1 MSGESSKSSASKATP
16 IKAFKRDVRGLLSLQ
31 QESPSQSDVTWSSL
45 DSPVKSK
52 RSVGGKSK
60 SLKSSN
66 QLTPKNN
73 AIRKKYYSSPILV
86 ARVPDNNDD
95 EVKKH
100 KNIENQRILE
110 EFHRQFN
117 SDNYVPRNILDNLT
131 ENLEDSIVVPDAKVN
146 GQNNDV
152 KNDIDKLSDFD
163 YELTDQEDFDVLAKI
178 EEQARQFLIEKET
191 QNSTNKTSTKSDT
204 KIQKPNE
211 SSKTNTFK
219 NPNPAPSTSK
229 KGTNKNDYFDSDD
242 DDIILSIPL
251 EQLTASSSNTANLSN
266 KKEQPTRSNN
276 FSHTSVIPTKRENI
290 NVISDKNRVQNQSNS
305 KPLVQ
310 SKSDADNATS
320 EPLAKRMCTAEEIAE
335 KRRLAIQRRQQLQS
349 LRVTQKP
356 KN

>member
-1 MSGESSKSSASKATP
+1 MLA
-16 IKAFKRDVRGLLSLQ
+16 
-31 QESPSQSDVTWSSL
+31 VTWSSS
-45 DSPVKSK
+45 SPIKSK

-95 EVKKH
+95 ELKKH

-117 SDNYVPRNILDNLT
+117 SDNYVPRNILENLT
-131 ENLEDSIVVPDAKVN
+131 ENLEDSIVVPDAQIN
-146 GQNNDV
+146 EQNNDI
-152 KNDIDKLSDFD
+152 KNDIIGKLSDFD
-163 YELTDQEDFDVLAKI
+163 YESTDQEDFDVLAKI

-191 QNSTNKTSTKSDT
+191 QSSTNKTSTKSD
-204 KIQKPNE
+204 IQKPNE
-211 SSKTNTFK
+211 PSKFSNFK
-219 NPNPAPSTSK
+219 NPKPAPPPSK

-251 EQLTASSSNTANLSN
+251 EQLTAVSSSSATSNN

-276 FSHTSVIPTKRENI
+276 FNHTSVIPTRRENI
-290 NVISDKNRVQNQSNS
+290 NVSSDKNRVQNQSNS

-310 SKSDADNATS
+310 SKSG
-320 EPLAKRMCTAEEIAE
+320 MCMFAYVRHSTI
-335 KRRLAIQRRQQLQS
+335 K
-349 LRVTQKP
+349 
-356 KN
+356 

>member
-1 MSGESSKSSASKATP
+1 M
-16 IKAFKRDVRGLLSLQ
+16 
-31 QESPSQSDVTWSSL
+31 
-45 DSPVKSK
+45 DSPLKSK

-95 EVKKH
+95 ELKKH

-131 ENLEDSIVVPDAKVN
+131 ENLEDSIVVPDAQIN
-146 GQNNDV
+146 EQNNV
-152 KNDIDKLSDFD
+152 IKNDIIDKLSDFD

-178 EEQARQFLIEKET
+178 EEQARQFLVEKET
-191 QNSTNKTSTKSDT
+191 QSSANKTSTKSDM
-204 KIQKPNE
+204 QKPNE
-211 SSKTNTFK
+211 PSKFSNFK
-219 NPNPAPSTSK
+219 NPKSAPPASK

-251 EQLTASSSNTANLSN
+251 EQLTAASSSSATIKN
-266 KKEQPTRSNN
+266 KKEQPTKSNN

-290 NVISDKNRVQNQSNS
+290 NVSSDKNRVQNQSNS
-305 KPLVQ
+305 KPFVQ
-310 SKSDADNATS
+310 SKSGMFVQYM
-320 EPLAKRMCTAEEIAE
+320 LAYVRHSRIK
-335 KRRLAIQRRQQLQS
+335 
-349 LRVTQKP
+349 
-356 KN
+356 

>member
-1 MSGESSKSSASKATP
+1 LIA
-16 IKAFKRDVRGLLSLQ
+16 
-31 QESPSQSDVTWSSL
+31 VTWSSL
-45 DSPVKSK
+45 DSPIKSK

-86 ARVPDNNDD
+86 ARVPDSNDD
-95 EVKKH
+95 ELKKH

-131 ENLEDSIVVPDAKVN
+131 ENLEDSIVVPDAQIN
-146 GQNNDV
+146 EQNKDI
-152 KNDIDKLSDFD
+152 KNNVIDKLSDFD

-178 EEQARQFLIEKET
+178 EEQARQFLVEKET
-191 QNSTNKTSTKSDT
+191 QSSTNKTSTKSDM
-204 KIQKPNE
+204 QKPNE
-211 SSKTNTFK
+211 PSKFNNFK
-219 NPNPAPSTSK
+219 NPKPAPSASK

-251 EQLTASSSNTANLSN
+251 EQLTAASSSSGTMNN

-290 NVISDKNRVQNQSNS
+290 NVSSDKNRVQNQSNS

-310 SKSDADNATS
+310 SKSGMYM
-320 EPLAKRMCTAEEIAE
+320 LAYVRHSRIK
-335 KRRLAIQRRQQLQS
+335 
-349 LRVTQKP
+349 
-356 KN
+356 